1 MLTDAWVCQWII
13 LLTRMLS
20 LLIDIVSVSLAGHL
34 LLHGPFSHDVWSF
47 VFSTFGL
54 HWMMPE
60 KVIDVY
66 TLVGKG

>member
-1 MLTDAWVCQWII
+1 
-13 LLTRMLS
+13 MLS
-20 LLIDIVSVSLAGHL
+20 LLIDIVSVSVAGRL

-54 HWMMPE
+54 HRMMPD

>member
-1 MLTDAWVCQWII
+1 
-13 LLTRMLS
+13 MLS
-20 LLIDIVSVSLAGHL
+20 LLIDIVSVSVAGHL

-54 HWMMPE
+54 HRMMPE

-66 TLVGKG
+66 TLVGKGWMIIKLEGVERFVIEV

>member
-1 MLTDAWVCQWII
+1 
-13 LLTRMLS
+13 MLS
-20 LLIDIVSVSLAGHL
+20 LLIDIVSVSVAGHL
-34 LLHGPFSHDVWSF
+34 LLRGPFSHDVWSF